1 MAELSDNPAGAEHA
15 TTEAVLAA
23 LADDLD
29 AGFVGFVR
37 AYHRVVYSVAQH
49 VCGSVADAEDLAA
62 ESFLYAYRALREYG
76 RSRILDLNPTSWL
89 LAIMHNTWR
98 NALRT
103 ASRRPAQ
110 IPVAEPPE
118 RSAAEPTVE
127 EQVELGETRRELADL
142 VAQLPASQREAV
154 VLRHVVG
161 LSIAEIA
168 TVMEIPEGT
177 VKSHASRGLR
187 KLRDLYDGAWR
198 TGSVSL
204 AVPRP
209 RPAPASRSE
218 LR

>member
-1 MAELSDNPAGAEHA
+1 VADLSDNPVRAEHA
-15 TTEAVLAA
+15 TTEAVLKA

-37 AYHRVVYSVAQH
+37 AYHRVVYSVAQR
-49 VCGSVADAEDLAA
+49 VSGSVVDAEDLAA
-62 ESFLYAYRALREYG
+62 EAFLSAYRALRDYG

-89 LAIMHNTWR
+89 LAIMHNNWR
-98 NALRT
+98 NTLRT

-110 IPVAEPPE
+110 FPVANPPE
-118 RSAAEPTVE
+118 TSAAEPTVE
-127 EQVELGETRRELADL
+127 EQVEQVETRRELADL
-142 VAQLPASQREAV
+142 VSQLPPNQREAV
-154 VLRHVVG
+154 VLRHVAG

-177 VKSHASRGLR
+177 AKSHASRGLH
-187 KLRDLYDGAWR
+187 KLRELYDGAWPA
-198 TGSVSL
+198 GSVSL
-204 AVPRP
+204 AVPQP

>member
-1 MAELSDNPAGAEHA
+1 VAEQADNPTGAEHP
-15 TTEAVLAA
+15 TTESVLTA

-29 AGFVGFVR
+29 EGFVGFVR
-37 AYHRVVYSVAQH
+37 AYHRVVHSVAQH
-49 VCGSVADAEDLAA
+49 VCGSVTDAEDLAA
-62 ESFLYAYRALREYG
+62 ESFLYAYRALRDYE
-76 RSRILDLNPTSWL
+76 RARILDLNPTSWL

-98 NALRT
+98 NTLRT

-118 RSAAEPTVE
+118 RSTLGPTVE
-127 EQVELGETRRELADL
+127 EQVERVETRRELADL
-142 VAQLPASQREAV
+142 VAQLPAGQRAAV

-161 LSIAEIA
+161 LSIGEIA
-168 TVMEIPEGT
+168 TVMDVPEGT

-187 KLRDLYDGAWR
+187 KLRDLYDGAWP

>member
-1 MAELSDNPAGAEHA
+1 ML
-15 TTEAVLAA
+15 TA

-29 AGFVGFVR
+29 SGFVGFVR

-49 VCGSVADAEDLAA
+49 VCGSAVDAEDLAA
-62 ESFLYAYRALREYG
+62 ESFLAAYRALREYG
-76 RSRILDLNPTSWL
+76 RARILDLNPTSWL

-98 NALRT
+98 NTLRT

-110 IPVAEPPE
+110 IPVADPPE
-118 RSAAEPTVE
+118 TSAVESTVE

-142 VAQLPASQREAV
+142 VGQLPAGQRVAV

-161 LSIAEIA
+161 LSIAESA
-168 TVMEIPEGT
+168 TVMEIPENT

-187 KLRDLYDGAWR
+187 KLRELYDGAWPA
-198 TGSVSL
+198 GSVSL
-204 AVPRP
+204 DVPRT
-209 RPAPASRSE
+209 RLVPASRSE